1 MNTNGLALVPCR
13 ERGWKMGLV
22 NMLVKENHGWWR
34 TRRWWIQCLLWLF
47 LLNVGSATDL
57 HMGMPDTFMFV
68 AGLVLPIAAIVLSQ
82 DAILGERH
90 SGTAAWVFSKPL
102 RRPAFLLAKIIA
114 YGSGFLVTGVL
125 LPGGIAYLQIIAGGG
140 SLSLLPGFAASLG
153 LVYLNLLFYLTLAL
167 MLATLF
173 QGRGPVM
180 GIPLFIL
187 FLWIIPDSAK
197 LAEFMPWVLVID
209 VGAGNGALPPL
220 TRYLLSGQPL
230 PTVGPIIATALWCVL
245 FTAVAF
251 WRIRR
256 EEF

>member
-1 MNTNGLALVPCR
+1 MNANGLALVPCR
-13 ERGWKMGLV
+13 ERGWKMGLA
-22 NMLVKENHGWWR
+22 NMLAKENHGWWR
-34 TRRWWIQCLLWLF
+34 TRRWWIQVLLWLII
-47 LLNVGSATDL
+47 LNLGSATDL
-57 HMGMPDTFMFV
+57 RMGMPDNFLFV

-102 RRPAFLLAKIIA
+102 RRSAFLLAKIIA
-114 YGSGFLVTGVL
+114 YGLGFLVTGIL
-125 LPGGIAYLQIIAGGG
+125 LPSSIASLQIIAGDG
-140 SLSLLPGFAASLG
+140 SLSILPGFAASLG

-180 GIPLFIL
+180 GIPLFIS
-187 FLWIIPDSAK
+187 FLWMIPDSTR
-197 LAEFMPWVLVID
+197 LAEFMPWRLVID
-209 VGAGNGALPPL
+209 TGNNALPAL
-220 TRYLLSGQPL
+220 NGYLLSGQPL
-230 PTVGPIIATALWCVL
+230 PTVAPIIATALWCVL
-245 FTAVAF
+245 FTVVAF

>member
-1 MNTNGLALVPCR
+1 MKANGLALVPCR
-13 ERGWKMGLV
+13 ERGWKMGLA
-22 NMLVKENHGWWR
+22 NMLAKENHGWWR
-34 TRRWWIQCLLWLF
+34 TRRWWIQCLMWLI
-47 LLNVGSATDL
+47 LLNVADATNL
-57 HMGMPDTFMFV
+57 RMGIPNNFLYV

-102 RRPAFLLAKIIA
+102 RKPAFLLAKIIA
-114 YGSGFLVTGVL
+114 YGLGFLVTGIL
-125 LPGGIAYLQIIAGGG
+125 LPGGIACVQVIAGGSSG
-140 SLSLLPGFAASLG
+140 SFLPGFAASLG

-167 MLATLF
+167 MLASLF
-173 QGRGPVM
+173 DGRGPVM

-187 FLWIIPDSAK
+187 FFCIIPDSIR
-197 LAEFMPWVLVID
+197 LAEFMPWVLATN

-220 TRYLLSGQPL
+220 TGYLLSGQPL
-230 PTVGPIIATALWCVL
+230 PTVAPIIATAVWCVL
-245 FTAVAF
+245 FTVLAL

>member
-1 MNTNGLALVPCR
+1 MKTNGLALVPCR
-13 ERGWKMGLV
+13 ERGWKMGLA
-22 NMLVKENHGWWR
+22 NMLAKENHGWWR
-34 TRRWWIQCLLWLF
+34 TRRWWIQVLLWLI
-47 LLNVGSATDL
+47 LLNVGDAANL
-57 HMGMPDTFMFV
+57 RMGVPDNFLFA

-82 DAILGERH
+82 DAILGERN
-90 SGTAAWVFSKPL
+90 STTAAWVFSKPL

-114 YGSGFLVTGVL
+114 YGLGFLVTGVL
-125 LPGGIAYLQIIAGGG
+125 LPGGIACLQVIAGGG

-187 FLWIIPDSAK
+187 FLSIIPDSAK
-197 LAEFMPWVLVID
+197 LAEFMPWVLATH

-220 TRYLLSGQPL
+220 TGYLLSGQLL
-230 PTVGPIIATALWCVL
+230 PTVTPIIATALWCVL
-245 FTAVAF
+245 FTGVAF